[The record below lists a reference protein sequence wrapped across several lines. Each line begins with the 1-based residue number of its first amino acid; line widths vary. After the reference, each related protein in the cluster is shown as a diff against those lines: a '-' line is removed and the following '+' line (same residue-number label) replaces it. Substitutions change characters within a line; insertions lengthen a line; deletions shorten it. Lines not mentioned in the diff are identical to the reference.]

1 MNTIGEEP
9 VGEEARLLCRADRLE
24 LVSSILNGKQGMA
37 GSSASERA
45 RSLAA
50 QPLEAFGLSE
60 GFVRGTAQSY
70 RAIWA
75 HRDLLFLLVKRELRA
90 RYKNSALGILWSLVR
105 PLAQLLIYYFAIG
118 QILGVARSI
127 PNFAIFVF
135 VGLTAWTLF
144 TEIVSNGT
152 TSIVANSGLVKK
164 VYLPREIFPLSSVGG
179 ALFSFG
185 VQFVILIGATIVLG
199 QFPWSANLATAVPAF
214 IVILLF
220 GTGLGILLGGLNVY
234 FRDLEHLAEVALVV
248 LFWASPIVYSFSY
261 VHNFLQ
267 GGLLEQIYLL
277 NPITLGILGMQK
289 AFWLSGSVD
298 STAMNWPPDL
308 DLRLWIALLVG
319 VVFVWLCQRVFSRV
333 QGDFAQEL

>member
-1 MNTIGEEP
+1 M
-9 VGEEARLLCRADRLE
+9 
-24 LVSSILNGKQGMA
+24 
-37 GSSASERA
+37 
-45 RSLAA
+45 
-50 QPLEAFGLSE
+50 
-60 GFVRGTAQSY
+60 
-70 RAIWA
+70 
-75 HRDLLFLLVKRELRA
+75 KRELRA

-152 TSIVANSGLVKK
+152 TSIVSNSGLVKK

-234 FRDLEHLAEVALVV
+234 FRDLEHLTEVALVV

-267 GGLLEQIYLL
+267 GGLLEQVYLL

-289 AFWLSGSVD
+289 AFWLSGSVE

-308 DLRLWIALLVG
+308 DLRLWIAVLAG
-319 VVFVWLCQRVFSRV
+319 VVFVWLCQRIFSRV